1 MAVCG
6 EPLNGAKPFPEGEIA
21 MAITPQSQ
29 IKRFGFGRI
38 IEHQLNALVFAMLVI
53 TGLSQRFHEY
63 KVSHWI
69 IKTLGGVDT
78 MRIIH
83 RYSGILFA
91 TLIIVHIAAGIYGV
105 IKKHWPASMMINM
118 NDFRNAVENLKYY
131 FGITNH
137 PALCDRYDYKQKFE
151 YWGVIAGGF
160 LMIGT
165 GLILWFP
172 VKVARFLPGEFIPAA
187 KAAHSNEALLAF
199 LVIIIWHIYNSI
211 FSPEVFPL
219 DTAIFTGK
227 ISRERM
233 VHEHPLELAS
243 IENVPVEEIVKH
255 HPTVLANNNA
265 RPGEGE

>member
-1 MAVCG
+1 MATT
-6 EPLNGAKPFPEGEIA
+6 AH
-21 MAITPQSQ
+21 SQ
-29 IKRFGFGRI
+29 IKRFGIGRI

-63 KVSHWI
+63 KASLWI
-69 IKTLGGVDT
+69 IKTLGGVDA

-83 RYSGILFA
+83 RYTGILFA
-91 TLIIVHIAAGIYGV
+91 SLITAHIAIGIYGV
-105 IKKHWPASMMINM
+105 IRKHWPASMMINM
-118 NDFRNAVENLKYY
+118 NDFRNAIENLRYY
-131 FGITNH
+131 FGISDH
-137 PALCDRYDYKQKFE
+137 QALCDRYDYKQKFE

-160 LMIGT
+160 LMIAT

-172 VKVARFLPGEFIPAA
+172 VSVAQVLPGEFIPAA

-219 DTAIFTGK
+219 DTAIFTGR

-233 VHEHPLELAS
+233 VHEHPLELAR
-243 IENVPVEEIVKH
+243 IEHVPVEEIVKH
-255 HPTVLANNNA
+255 HRTAHADSNA

>member
-1 MAVCG
+1 MA
-6 EPLNGAKPFPEGEIA
+6 PKHHAFI
-21 MAITPQSQ
+21 Q
-29 IKRFGFGRI
+29 RFGIGRI
-38 IEHQLNALVFAMLVI
+38 VEHQANALVFATLVI

-63 KVSHWI
+63 KVSHWV

-78 MRIIH
+78 MRAIH
-83 RYSGILFA
+83 RASGILFA
-91 TLIIVHIAAGIYGV
+91 LLIIVHIALGIYGI
-105 IKKHWPASMMINM
+105 IKKRWPAAMMVNV
-118 NDFRNAVENLKYY
+118 NDFLNAMENMRYY

-165 GLILWFP
+165 GLVLWFP
-172 VKVARFLPGEFIPAA
+172 VIVARFLPGEIIPAA

-199 LVIIIWHIYNSI
+199 LVIVTWHIYNSI

-233 VHEHPLELAS
+233 VHEHPRELAR
-243 IENVPVEEIVKH
+243 IENVPVEEVVKH
-255 HPTVLANNNA
+255 HLAA
-265 RPGEGE
+265 PSDAGPQPGEGG

>member
-1 MAVCG
+1 MA
-6 EPLNGAKPFPEGEIA
+6 N
-21 MAITPQSQ
+21 TPHGY

-38 IEHQLNALVFAMLVI
+38 IEHQLNALVFATLVI

-63 KVSHWI
+63 KASHWI
-69 IKTLGGVDT
+69 IKALGGVDSL
-78 MRIIH
+78 RIVH
-83 RYSGILFA
+83 RYSGIIFA
-91 TLIIVHIAAGIYGV
+91 ALIVAHIAVGVYGV
-105 IKKHWPASMMINM
+105 ILKRWPASMMINM
-118 NDFRNAVENLKYY
+118 NDFHHAIENIKYY

-160 LMIGT
+160 LMIST

-172 VKVARFLPGEFIPAA
+172 VNVARFLPGELVPAA

-199 LVIIIWHIYNSI
+199 LVIVTWHIYNSI

-227 ISRERM
+227 ISRDRM
-233 VHEHPLELAS
+233 VHEHPLELARV
-243 IENVPVEEIVKH
+243 EKVPVEEIVKH
-255 HPTVLANNNA
+255 HHAA
-265 RPGEGE
+265 PGNKDSHSSEGA

>member
-1 MAVCG
+1 MA
-6 EPLNGAKPFPEGEIA
+6 NKPHVF
-21 MAITPQSQ
+21 
-29 IKRFGFGRI
+29 IKRFGIGRI
-38 IEHQLNALVFAMLVI
+38 VEHQANALVFALLVI

-69 IKTLGGVDT
+69 IKTIGGVDS

-83 RYSGILFA
+83 RWSGIIFA
-91 TLIIVHIAAGIYGV
+91 LLIAVHIVTGIYG
-105 IKKHWPASMMINM
+105 IMKKRWPASMMVNM
-118 NDFRNAVENLKYY
+118 NDFRNAMENMRYY

-160 LMIGT
+160 LMIST
-165 GLILWFP
+165 GLVLWFP
-172 VKVARFLPGEFIPAA
+172 VDVARFLPGELIPAA

-219 DTAIFTGK
+219 DTAVFTGM

-233 VHEHPLELAS
+233 VHEHPLELAR
-243 IENVPVEEIVKH
+243 IENVPVEEIMKH
-255 HPTVLANNNA
+255 HHAAPADKGA
-265 RPGEGE
+265 HPDERA

>member
-1 MAVCG
+1 MANNHHV
-6 EPLNGAKPFPEGEIA
+6 F
-21 MAITPQSQ
+21 
-29 IKRFGFGRI
+29 IKRFGIGRI
-38 IEHQLNALVFAMLVI
+38 VEHQANALVFATLVI

-63 KVSHWI
+63 KVSHWVI
-69 IKTLGGVDT
+69 NTLGGVDS
-78 MRIIH
+78 MRAIH
-83 RYSGILFA
+83 RASGILFA
-91 TLIIVHIAAGIYGV
+91 LLIIVHIALGIYGI
-105 IKKHWPASMMINM
+105 IKKRWPAAMMVNM
-118 NDFRNAVENLKYY
+118 NDFLHAMENMRYY

-165 GLILWFP
+165 GLVLWFP
-172 VKVARFLPGEFIPAA
+172 VIVAQFLPGEVIPAA

-199 LVIIIWHIYNSI
+199 LVIVTWHIYNSI

-233 VHEHPLELAS
+233 VHEHPLELAR

-255 HPTVLANNNA
+255 HHAAPAD
-265 RPGEGE
+265 PGKGA

>member
-1 MAVCG
+1 MA
-6 EPLNGAKPFPEGEIA
+6 NKPHIL
-21 MAITPQSQ
+21 
-29 IKRFGFGRI
+29 IKRFGIGRI
-38 IEHQLNALVFAMLVI
+38 VEHQANALVFALLVI

-63 KVSHWI
+63 KASHWI
-69 IKTLGGVDT
+69 IKTIGGVDS

-83 RYSGILFA
+83 RWSGIIFA
-91 TLIIVHIAAGIYGV
+91 LLIAVHIVTGIYG
-105 IKKHWPASMMINM
+105 IMKKRWPASMMVNM
-118 NDFRNAVENLKYY
+118 NDFRNAMENMRYY

-160 LMIGT
+160 LMIST
-165 GLILWFP
+165 GLVLWFP
-172 VKVARFLPGEFIPAA
+172 VDVARFLPGEVIPAA

-219 DTAIFTGK
+219 DTAVFTGM

-233 VHEHPLELAS
+233 VHEHPLELAR
-243 IENVPVEEIVKH
+243 IENVPVEEIMKH
-255 HPTVLANNNA
+255 HHAAPADTG
-265 RPGEGE
+265 PHPDEGE

>member
-1 MAVCG
+1 MSNKLHV
-6 EPLNGAKPFPEGEIA
+6 F
-21 MAITPQSQ
+21 
-29 IKRFGFGRI
+29 IKRFGIGRI
-38 IEHQLNALVFAMLVI
+38 MEHQANALVFALLVI

-69 IKTLGGVDT
+69 IKTIGGVDSL
-78 MRIIH
+78 RVVH
-83 RYSGILFA
+83 RWSGTIFA
-91 TLIIVHIAAGIYGV
+91 LLIAVHIVTGIYGI
-105 IKKHWPASMMINM
+105 IKKRWPASMMVNT
-118 NDFRNAVENLKYY
+118 NDFLNAMENMRYY

-160 LMIGT
+160 LMIST
-165 GLILWFP
+165 GLVLWFP
-172 VKVARFLPGEFIPAA
+172 VDVARFLPGEVIPAA

-233 VHEHPLELAS
+233 VHEHPLELAR
-243 IENVPVEEIVKH
+243 IENVPVEEIMKH
-255 HPTVLANNNA
+255 HHAASADKGSHPD
-265 RPGEGE
+265 EGA

>member
-1 MAVCG
+1 MAD
-6 EPLNGAKPFPEGEIA
+6 KFPVF
-21 MAITPQSQ
+21 
-29 IKRFGFGRI
+29 IKRFGIGRI
-38 IEHQLNALVFAMLVI
+38 VEHQANALVFTMLVI

-63 KVSHWI
+63 KASHWI
-69 IKTLGGVDT
+69 IQTLGGVDA
-78 MRIIH
+78 MRMIH
-83 RYSGILFA
+83 RGCGVLFA
-91 TLIIVHIAAGIYGV
+91 ILITVHIAVGVYGI
-105 IKKHWPASMMINM
+105 IKKRWPAAMMVNM
-118 NDFRNAVENLKYY
+118 NDFLNAMENMRYY

-160 LMIGT
+160 LMIST

-172 VKVARFLPGEFIPAA
+172 VGIVQILPGEAIPAA

-199 LVIIIWHIYNSI
+199 LVIVTWHIYNSI

-233 VHEHPLELAS
+233 VHEHPRELAR
-243 IENVPVEEIVKH
+243 IENVPVEEIMKH
-255 HPTVLANNNA
+255 HPAAPVNQ
-265 RPGEGE
+265 E

>member
-1 MAVCG
+1 MSNKLHV
-6 EPLNGAKPFPEGEIA
+6 F
-21 MAITPQSQ
+21 
-29 IKRFGFGRI
+29 IKRFGIGRI
-38 IEHQLNALVFAMLVI
+38 MEHQANALVFALLVI

-69 IKTLGGVDT
+69 IKTIGGVDSL
-78 MRIIH
+78 RVVH
-83 RYSGILFA
+83 RWSGTIFA
-91 TLIIVHIAAGIYGV
+91 LLIAVHIVTGIYGI
-105 IKKHWPASMMINM
+105 IKKRWPASMMVNT
-118 NDFRNAVENLKYY
+118 NDFLNAMENMRYY

-160 LMIGT
+160 LMIST
-165 GLILWFP
+165 GLVLWFP
-172 VKVARFLPGEFIPAA
+172 VDVARFLPGEVIPAA

-233 VHEHPLELAS
+233 VHEHPLELAR
-243 IENVPVEEIVKH
+243 IENVPVEEIMKH
-255 HPTVLANNNA
+255 HHATPADKGSH
-265 RPGEGE
+265 PDEGA

>member
-1 MAVCG
+1 M
-6 EPLNGAKPFPEGEIA
+6 
-21 MAITPQSQ
+21 
-29 IKRFGFGRI
+29 IKRFGIGRI
-38 IEHQLNALVFAMLVI
+38 VEHQLNALVFAVLVI

-63 KVSHWI
+63 QVSSWVMM
-69 IKTLGGVDT
+69 TLGGVDT

-83 RYSGILFA
+83 RTSGFLFTA
-91 TLIIVHIAAGIYGV
+91 LIVIHVAVGIYGV
-105 IKKHWPASMMINM
+105 VIRRWPASMMINI
-118 NDFRNAVENLKYY
+118 NDFRHAIENIKYY
-131 FGITNH
+131 FGILNH

-160 LMIGT
+160 LMIST
-165 GLILWFP
+165 GIILWFP
-172 VKVARFLPGEFIPAA
+172 VEFARFLPGEFIPAA

-233 VHEHPLELAS
+233 VHEHPRELAR
-243 IENVPVEEIVKH
+243 IEQVPVEEIVKH
-255 HPTVLANNNA
+255 HHHGHAPAT
-265 RPGEGE
+265 PGGGA

>member
-1 MAVCG
+1 MASKHHV
-6 EPLNGAKPFPEGEIA
+6 FI
-21 MAITPQSQ
+21 Q
-29 IKRFGFGRI
+29 RFGIGRI
-38 IEHQLNALVFAMLVI
+38 LEHQANALVFATLVI

-63 KVSHWI
+63 KVSHWVI
-69 IKTLGGVDT
+69 NTLGGVDS
-78 MRIIH
+78 MRAIH
-83 RYSGILFA
+83 RASGILFA
-91 TLIIVHIAAGIYGV
+91 LLIIVHITLGIYG
-105 IKKHWPASMMINM
+105 ILKKRWPASMMVNM
-118 NDFRNAVENLKYY
+118 NDFLNAMENMRYY

-165 GLILWFP
+165 GLVLWFP
-172 VKVARFLPGEFIPAA
+172 VIVARFLPGEIIPAA

-199 LVIIIWHIYNSI
+199 LVIVTWHIYNSI

-233 VHEHPLELAS
+233 VHEHPVELAR

-255 HPTVLANNNA
+255 HHTAPADNGPH
-265 RPGEGE
+265 PGGGA